1 MAKALMIQGTGSG
14 AGKSLVVA
22 GLCRIFRDE
31 GLSVAPFKAQNMALN
46 SYITADGGEIGRAQ
60 VLQAQAA
67 GIDPT
72 VDMNPVL
79 LKASGEM
86 GSQVIIQGR
95 PHRHMSAREYYAF
108 RETAW
113 EAVKE
118 SYGRLS
124 GSFDLI
130 VMEGAGSP
138 AEINLMDVDIVN
150 MAAAKLAGAPV
161 LLVGDI
167 DKGGVFAS
175 LYGTVKLL
183 GRDGRRIKGYL
194 INKFRGD
201 LDILKPGLDMIEA
214 RTGRPVIGVLPYVT
228 DLGLPEEDSLSLR
241 NGTQSRGDG
250 TVRIVVVRLRYISNF
265 TDFDPFLCE
274 PDVQLQYSVNPAD
287 IENAD
292 MVIIPGSK
300 NTVKDLLLLKD
311 AGLDRS
317 IRAAHDRG
325 ARIVAICGGYQMA
338 GRKIYDPCFVESTH
352 AEVDGLGLL
361 DIETTFGETKTTCQ
375 VEARVAR
382 GAAAGL
388 AGNDGGALKGYEIHM
403 GESRGDIGLF
413 EIRRLSR
420 QGEPSVS
427 LPDGSARGHCWGTYI
442 HGIFENDAFRRG
454 VLNRL
459 RERKGLA
466 PLASLGLLHGVEG
479 AGPRQTGRPAAQPCR
494 HGLHQEDGRPVI
506 APSHLI
512 GAFVLDLAIGDPRWL
527 PHPVRII
534 GKGMRGDGEAPARP
548 ARRRA

>member
-1 MAKALMIQGTGSG
+1 MAKALMVQGTGSG
-14 AGKSLVVA
+14 VGKSLVVA
-22 GLCRIFRDE
+22 GLCRIFHDE
-31 GLSVAPFKAQNMALN
+31 GVRVAPFKAQNMALN
-46 SYITADGGEIGRAQ
+46 SYVTADGGEIGRAQ

-95 PHRHMSAREYYAF
+95 PHRVMSAREYYGF
-108 RETAW
+108 RERAW

-118 SYGRLS
+118 SYHRLS
-124 GSFDLI
+124 KTFDLI
-130 VMEGAGSP
+130 FMEGAGSP

-150 MAAAKLAGAPV
+150 MSAAKLAGAPV

-214 RTGRPVIGVLPYVT
+214 ATGRPVIGVLPYAA

-241 NGTQSRGDG
+241 NGTMSRGDG
-250 TVRIVVVRLRYISNF
+250 TIRIVVVRLRYISNF

-274 PDVQLQYSVNPAD
+274 PDVQLQYSVSPAD

-317 IRAAHDRG
+317 IRTARDRG

-338 GRKIYDPCFVESTH
+338 GRKIYDPHFVESTVG
-352 AEVDGLGLL
+352 EVNGLGLL

-375 VEARVAR
+375 VEAKIVQRP
-382 GAAAGL
+382 AAFLPGV
-388 AGNDGGALKGYEIHM
+388 DGGELKGYEIHM

-413 EIRRLSR
+413 EIRRLSG
-420 QGEPSVS
+420 QALPSVS
-427 LPDGSARGHCWGTYI
+427 LPDGSARDHCWGTYI

-459 RERKGLA
+459 REKKGLA
-466 PLASLGLLHGVEG
+466 PLPGSVSYTEMKERALDRLADLLRLHVDIGFIRRILGL
-479 AGPRQTGRPAAQPCR
+479 
-494 HGLHQEDGRPVI
+494 
-506 APSHLI
+506 
-512 GAFVLDLAIGDPRWL
+512 
-527 PHPVRII
+527 
-534 GKGMRGDGEAPARP
+534 
-548 ARRRA
+548 

>member
-1 MAKALMIQGTGSG
+1 MIQGTGSG

-22 GLCRIFRDE
+22 GLCRIFHDE

-86 GSQVIIQGR
+86 GSQVILRGR
-95 PHRHMSAREYYAF
+95 PYRHMSAREYYGF
-108 RETAW
+108 RERAW

-118 SYGRLS
+118 SYRRLS
-124 GSFDLI
+124 KAFDLI

-150 MAAAKLAGAPV
+150 MSAAKLAGAPV

-183 GRDGRRIKGYL
+183 GRDGRRIKGYV

-201 LDILKPGLDMIEA
+201 LDILKPGLDMIESA
-214 RTGRPVIGVLPYVT
+214 TGRPVIGVLPYVA

-241 NGTQSRGDG
+241 NGTVSRGDG
-250 TVRIVVVRLRYISNF
+250 TLRIVVVRLRYISNF

-274 PDVQLQYSVNPAD
+274 PDVQLQYSVSPAD

-300 NTVKDLLLLKD
+300 NTVKDLLMLKD

-317 IRAAHDRG
+317 IRTAHDRG
-325 ARIVAICGGYQMA
+325 AVIVAICGGYQMA
-338 GRKIYDPCFVESTH
+338 GKKIYDPHFVESTH
-352 AEVDGLGLL
+352 GEVDGLGFL

-375 VEARVAR
+375 VEAKIAQRR
-382 GAAAGL
+382 AALLPGIE
-388 AGNDGGALKGYEIHM
+388 GGELKGYEIHM
-403 GESRGDIGLF
+403 GESTGDIGLF
-413 EIRRLSR
+413 ELKRLSG
-420 QGEPSVS
+420 QALAADS
-427 LPDGSARGHCWGTYI
+427 LPDGSARGNCWGTYI

-459 RERKGLA
+459 REKKGLA
-466 PLASLGLLHGVEG
+466 SLPSSVSYTEMKEQALNRLADLLRLHVDIDFVRRILGL
-479 AGPRQTGRPAAQPCR
+479 
-494 HGLHQEDGRPVI
+494 
-506 APSHLI
+506 
-512 GAFVLDLAIGDPRWL
+512 
-527 PHPVRII
+527 
-534 GKGMRGDGEAPARP
+534 
-548 ARRRA
+548 

>member
-1 MAKALMIQGTGSG
+1 VAKALMIQGTGSG

-22 GLCRIFRDE
+22 GLCRIFHDE
-31 GLSVAPFKAQNMALN
+31 GVSVAPFKAQNMALN

-95 PHRHMSAREYYAF
+95 PHRHMSAREYYGF
-108 RETAW
+108 RERAW

-118 SYGRLS
+118 SYHRLS
-124 GSFDLI
+124 KTFDLI
-130 VMEGAGSP
+130 FMEGAGSP

-150 MAAAKLAGAPV
+150 MSAAKLAGAPV

-214 RTGRPVIGVLPYVT
+214 ATGRPVIGVLPYVA

-241 NGTQSRGDG
+241 NGTMTRGDG
-250 TVRIVVVRLRYISNF
+250 TIRIVVVRLRYISNF

-274 PDVQLQYSVNPAD
+274 SDVQLQYSVSPAD

-317 IRAAHDRG
+317 IRTAHDRG
-325 ARIVAICGGYQMA
+325 VRIVAICGGYQMA
-338 GRKIYDPCFVESTH
+338 GRKIYDPHFVESTH
-352 AEVDGLGLL
+352 GEVDGLGLL

-375 VEARVAR
+375 VEAKVVRR
-382 GAAAGL
+382 PAAL
-388 AGNDGGALKGYEIHM
+388 LPSVEGGELKGYEIHM

-413 EIRRLSR
+413 EIRRLF
-420 QGEPSVS
+420 GPALPAVS

-454 VLNRL
+454 VLNRI
-459 RERKGLA
+459 REKKGLA
-466 PLASLGLLHGVEG
+466 PLPSLVSYTEMRERALNRLADLLRLHVDIGFIRRILGL
-479 AGPRQTGRPAAQPCR
+479 
-494 HGLHQEDGRPVI
+494 
-506 APSHLI
+506 
-512 GAFVLDLAIGDPRWL
+512 
-527 PHPVRII
+527 
-534 GKGMRGDGEAPARP
+534 
-548 ARRRA
+548 